1 MKRQFILTV
10 CLILIGANYAF
21 SQVMQPRDLNQIR
34 TETSARNQA
43 IDDYDRRNPNNINS
57 PLVSGSRN
65 IHSGKIPNSEI
76 RSYVLAAQVS
86 TEVKILAVGDG
97 DKVLVDD
104 GTNQQIIRIL
114 GIDAPELGQPFFKE
128 AKENLSKL
136 LTGKKVLLVYS
147 LHNLKDAEGYFPARI
162 FVDKKDVGLNLLE
175 TGFAW
180 RNVKDKFFIEK
191 KDDEGNELAEA
202 KARLAKTGIWQ
213 EAKPQKPWEYREN
226 LAKEKEKA
234 AKN

>member
-1 MKRQFILTV
+1 MKKQFILSAFF
-10 CLILIGANYAF
+10 LLIGTNYAF
-21 SQVMQPRDLNQIR
+21 SQVMQPRDLSQIR

-57 PLVSGSRN
+57 PLVADSRN

-104 GTNQQIIRIL
+104 GTNKQIIRIL
-114 GIDAPELGQPFFKE
+114 GVDAPEDGQLFFKE
-128 AKENLSKL
+128 SKENLSKL
-136 LTGKKVLLVYS
+136 LTGKKVVLVYS

-162 FVDKKDVGLNLLE
+162 FADGKDVGLNLLE
-175 TGFAW
+175 TGLAW
-180 RNVKDKFFIEK
+180 RSVKDKFFIEK
-191 KDDEGNELAEA
+191 KDDEENERAEA
-202 KARLAKTGIWQ
+202 KARLAKIGIWQ
-213 EAKPQKPWEYREN
+213 EAKPQKPWEYREKS
-226 LAKEKEKA
+226 AKEKEKA